1 MKYNFLKNKNILS
14 IFLAFIVLLII
25 LFINELSIGK
35 IVDKNIQKS
44 LFNFS
49 KNNIDSRLVLVQ
61 IDDKTVEKLGR
72 FPFDRASYVNLIK
85 NLNKAGAAVIGF
97 DVIFADKTND
107 ISDDSFAKAIKDS
120 NKVVLGGATLSIQPE
135 NNLYKFEK
143 PLDIFLNNSVSLG
156 FLEVSINELN
166 NVVFSVSPFKQFM
179 NGYYEYFGISVLRAY
194 YSFIYNDK
202 TILTEKMSIDDNF
215 VKIKDKIVI
224 PLSYE
229 GNNEILINFEKTLFN
244 RFSFYDIYDDN
255 SFLSLQNVY
264 GDYFLK
270 DKIVLIG
277 STLRGVDIVKTP
289 VSSIINNNKQVT
301 KFDNDYGVYVHLNF
315 LNTVLTMNFSKYF
328 NKNLEILLIF
338 LLSILSIY
346 LNLSKS
352 GKFLIVSN
360 ISIFGIIVMF
370 FLILIFLQL
379 VPNSSF
385 EIILAFLI
393 SVVISNIV
401 KYLIENKD
409 KLKLSK
415 ALSEYVSKD
424 IVEEILSSS
433 GIINLEGDKRTMSV
447 FFSDIEGFTT
457 ISEKFS
463 PEKLISFLKEYLENM
478 SEIIIT
484 NKGFINKYEGDAIM
498 VLWGVFGKDLE
509 NLSKRACDT
518 ALQQKNRL
526 VELNKKW
533 IAEGVGEIKVRI
545 GINFGDAII
554 GNIGAKGRKVEFT
567 AIGDSINLASR
578 LEGVNKFYGTYICV
592 SEFVYNETKDIF
604 EYRYLDKIKVKGKD
618 NAISIYELLEY
629 KGNLTQ
635 EKLDLF
641 VKFDEAIKLYQSR
654 KFKEALD
661 IFESLI
667 EKGDTPSQT
676 YKERCLIYQ
685 KNPPEEDWDGIWV
698 MTEK

>member
-14 IFLAFIVLLII
+14 ISLAFIVLLII
-25 LFINELSIGK
+25 LFINELSIWK

-61 IDDKTVEKLGR
+61 IDDKTVEKLWR
-72 FPFDRASYVNLIK
+72 FPFDRASYANLIK
-85 NLNKAGAAVIGF
+85 NLNKAWAAVIWF

-120 NKVVLGGATLSIQPE
+120 NKVVLWWATLSIQPE

-143 PLDIFLNNSVSLG
+143 PLDIFLNNSVSLW

-179 NGYYEYFGISVLRAY
+179 NWYYEYFWISVLRAY

-202 TILTEKMSIDDNF
+202 TLLTEKMNIDDNF
-215 VKIKDKIVI
+215 VKIKDKIVL

-229 GNNEILINFEKTLFN
+229 WNNEILINFEKTLFN
-244 RFSFYDIYDDN
+244 RFSFYDIYDDK

-264 GDYFLK
+264 WDYFLK
-270 DKIVLIG
+270 DKIVLVW
-277 STLRGVDIVKTP
+277 STLRWVDIVKTP
-289 VSSIINNNKQVT
+289 VSSIINDNKQVT
-301 KFDNDYGVYVHLNF
+301 KFDNDYWVYVHLNF

-352 GKFLIVSN
+352 WKFLIVSN
-360 ISIFGIIVMF
+360 ISIFWIIVMF

-433 GIINLEGDKRTMSV
+433 WIINLEWDKRTMSV
-447 FFSDIEGFTT
+447 FFSDIEWFTT

-484 NKGFINKYEGDAIM
+484 NKWFINKYEWDAIM
-498 VLWGVFGKDLE
+498 ALWWVFWKDVE
-509 NLSKRACDT
+509 NLSKKACDT
-518 ALQQKNRL
+518 ALQQKIRL

-533 IAEGVGEIKVRI
+533 IAEWIWEIKVRI
-545 GINFGDAII
+545 WINFWDAII
-554 GNIGAKGRKVEFT
+554 WNIGAKWRKVEFT
-567 AIGDSINLASR
+567 AIWDSINLASR
-578 LEGVNKFYGTYICV
+578 LEWVNKFYWTYICV
-592 SEFVYNETKDIF
+592 SEFVYEETKDVF
-604 EYRYLDKIKVKGKD
+604 EYRYLDKIKVKWKD
-618 NAISIYELLEY
+618 KAISIYELLDY
-629 KGNLTQ
+629 KWNLTQ

-641 VKFDEAIKLYQSR
+641 FKFDGAIKLYKSK

-667 EKGDTPSQT
+667 EKWDTPSQT

-685 KNPPEEDWDGIWV
+685 KNPPGEDWDWIWV